1 MTVGDPPISKERHAI
16 YCVKGLDQQIRIRN
30 IKTLGTK
37 FTRSRNLK
45 HKVDAN
51 IWGGTTL

>member
-1 MTVGDPPISKERHAI
+1 MKSRHAI
-16 YCVKGLDQQIRIRN
+16 YCMKGLDQQIRIRN
-30 IKTLGTK
+30 IKTLDTK